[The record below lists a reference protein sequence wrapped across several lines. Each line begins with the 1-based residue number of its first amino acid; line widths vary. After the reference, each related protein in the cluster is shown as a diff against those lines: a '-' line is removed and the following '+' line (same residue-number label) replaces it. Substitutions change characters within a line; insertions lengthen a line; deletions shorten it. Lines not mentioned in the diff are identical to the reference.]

1 MILPR
6 VVPLAVLFAAA
17 AAVGCGGGEGVKSYT
32 VPRQAEPTAKAAGEF
47 RLLGAMIPAEN
58 PVWFFKL
65 SGSADALAKYEG
77 GFDQLL
83 AGTKFKGEAV
93 PPDFT
98 PPEGWKVGPGRAG
111 IVALTVKLPDPTLE
125 VTVVKSGGSVE
136 QNLDRWLGQLGLTPG
151 AGDLAK
157 YTRPVDAAGGKVLRV
172 DIRGPKNPA
181 GGGPMM
187 GKMR

>member
-32 VPRQAEPTAKAAGEF
+32 VPRQAEPTTKAAGDY

-65 SGSADALAKYEG
+65 SGSADALTKYEG

-111 IVALTVKLPDPTLE
+111 IVAHGLTADVE
-125 VTVVKSGGSVE
+125 RHAAACGG
-136 QNLDRWLGQLGLTPG
+136 QALLLQLGL
-151 AGDLAK
+151 LHQ
-157 YTRPVDAAGGKVLRV
+157 PVRDAPVKRDMRSAALEAAG
-172 DIRGPKNPA
+172 P
-181 GGGPMM
+181 
-187 GKMR
+187 